1 MVPACV
7 APACVVP
14 VCVVPVC
21 AISVCVIPAKVCR
34 RDFFVGICLFPV
46 FPGKYDTGNFEIFS
60 AGLILK
66 VGEIDFEK
74 CGQIAI

>member
-1 MVPACV
+1 MRMVWSLRKFV
-7 APACVVP
+7 AG
-14 VCVVPVC
+14 
-21 AISVCVIPAKVCR
+21 I
-34 RDFFVGICLFPV
+34 FLWEICLFPV